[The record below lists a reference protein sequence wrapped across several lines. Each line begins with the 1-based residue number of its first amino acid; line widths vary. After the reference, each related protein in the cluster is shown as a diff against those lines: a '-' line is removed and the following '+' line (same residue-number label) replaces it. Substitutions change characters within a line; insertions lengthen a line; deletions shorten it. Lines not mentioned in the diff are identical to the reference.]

1 MAFTNWIDHTFKR
14 RPWRTQRQAVAL
26 VTLSFFVAIIIGAL
40 YLAQAANISTT
51 GRQLEDLI
59 LQRNQLEQSNEQ
71 IRAEI
76 ARLQS
81 VPRLRDRAREL
92 GFVDAS
98 VTTIEYLPVL
108 GYNPRRAERPTA
120 AVQQPEAVVPV
131 YDETF
136 LGWLQQQWDIF
147 TNQQPA
153 ISEEQP

>member
-1 MAFTNWIDHTFKR
+1 MAFTNWFEHTFKR
-14 RPWRTQRQAVAL
+14 RPWRTQRQAIAL

-40 YLAQAANISTT
+40 YLAQAANVSTT

-71 IRAEI
+71 IRGEI

-98 VTTIEYLPVL
+98 VGTIEYLPVL
-108 GYNPRRAERPTA
+108 GYNPHRDERPA
-120 AVQQPEAVVPV
+120 IVIQQPHDVPV

-136 LGWLQQQWDIF
+136 LGWLQQQWDAF
-147 TNQQPA
+147 SNQSS
-153 ISEEQP
+153 IVSEEQP

>member
-1 MAFTNWIDHTFKR
+1 MAFTNWFEHTFKR
-14 RPWRTQRQAVAL
+14 RPWRTQRQAIAL
-26 VTLSFFVAIIIGAL
+26 ITLSFFVAIIIGAL
-40 YLAQAANISTT
+40 YLAQAANVSTT

-92 GFVDAS
+92 GFVDVS
-98 VTTIEYLPVL
+98 VNSIEYLPVL
-108 GYNPRRAERPTA
+108 GYNPRREERP
-120 AVQQPEAVVPV
+120 AVFIQQPEANVLI

-136 LGWLQQQWDIF
+136 LGWLQQQWDAF